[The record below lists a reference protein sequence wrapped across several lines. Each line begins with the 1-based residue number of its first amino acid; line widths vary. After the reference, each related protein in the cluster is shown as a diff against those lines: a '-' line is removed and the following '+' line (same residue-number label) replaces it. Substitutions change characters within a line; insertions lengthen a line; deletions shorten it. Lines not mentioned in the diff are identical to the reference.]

1 MSSYLWMR
9 KWKILVVDAQDKE
22 ALNVSDLHVKFTVKK
37 SREINN
43 YSTVEIYNLT
53 AATEQ
58 KILKEGD
65 RIIIEAGYEG
75 YLTAGADGTIQ
86 EIKDSEGN
94 TQEKQYGVIFDGKII
109 YPSRRKENNTDYVLS
124 LLCVDGANVLAKN
137 FIAKT
142 LNKGVIPT
150 NSITQGLSG
159 QKLPRGKVIF
169 GEPKDYISD
178 IARGNGA
185 SYWVNDGKLNMI
197 KLADAAKDEAIV
209 QTPTTGLVGMPT
221 QTQYG
226 ANFKLLLNPAVQMW
240 SLVQLKNSEI
250 AEAQV
255 TPGQAQM
262 PLDEEWIY
270 QIIELTHTGDTMG
283 NDWYTSCTAV
293 SRYGKGVLPALM
305 ANNSQNPNGV

>member
-9 KWKILVVDAQDKE
+9 KWKILVVDDQDKE

-75 YLTAGADGTIQ
+75 YLTAGADGSVQ
-86 EIKDSEGN
+86 EAKDAEGN

-124 LLCVDGANVLAKN
+124 LLCVDGANVLGKN

-142 LNKGVIPT
+142 LNKGRFWMR
-150 NSITQGLSG
+150 SAKS
-159 QKLPRGKVIF
+159 QKPKYLRIVLLRAYPGKSCRGVRLFLANLKIIF
-169 GEPKDYISD
+169 LI
-178 IARGNGA
+178 
-185 SYWVNDGKLNMI
+185 L
-197 KLADAAKDEAIV
+197 
-209 QTPTTGLVGMPT
+209 
-221 QTQYG
+221 
-226 ANFKLLLNPAVQMW
+226 PAVT
-240 SLVQLKNSEI
+240 VRAI
-250 AEAQV
+250 
-255 TPGQAQM
+255 G
-262 PLDEEWIY
+262 
-270 QIIELTHTGDTMG
+270 
-283 NDWYTSCTAV
+283 
-293 SRYGKGVLPALM
+293 
-305 ANNSQNPNGV
+305 

>member
-75 YLTAGADGTIQ
+75 YLTTSADGSIQ
-86 EIKDSEGN
+86 EAKDAEGN

-124 LLCVDGANVLAKN
+124 LLCVDGANVLGKN

-142 LNKGVIPT
+142 LNKGVNQRQILDAVCEKSKTRKRESRSPSAPLRESTHVCVESSPMPWRAAFWITIRPGGPT
-150 NSITQGLSG
+150 AM
-159 QKLPRGKVIF
+159 RGRRK
-169 GEPKDYISD
+169 
-178 IARGNGA
+178 R
-185 SYWVNDGKLNMI
+185 
-197 KLADAAKDEAIV
+197 
-209 QTPTTGLVGMPT
+209 
-221 QTQYG
+221 
-226 ANFKLLLNPAVQMW
+226 
-240 SLVQLKNSEI
+240 
-250 AEAQV
+250 
-255 TPGQAQM
+255 
-262 PLDEEWIY
+262 
-270 QIIELTHTGDTMG
+270 
-283 NDWYTSCTAV
+283 
-293 SRYGKGVLPALM
+293 R
-305 ANNSQNPNGV
+305 

>member
-86 EIKDSEGN
+86 EIKDSDGN

-124 LLCVDGANVLAKN
+124 LLCVDGANVLGKN

-142 LNKGVIPT
+142 LNKGVNQRQILDAVCEKSKTKIPT

-221 QTQYG
+221 QTQ
-226 ANFKLLLNPAVQMW
+226 

-270 QIIELTHTGDTMG
+270 QVIELTHTGDTTG

-305 ANNSQNPNGV
+305 ANNAQNPNGV

>member
-9 KWKILVVDAQDKE
+9 KWKILVVDDQDKE

-75 YLTAGADGTIQ
+75 YLTTSADGSVQ
-86 EIKDSEGN
+86 EAKDAEGN

-142 LNKGVIPT
+142 LNKGINQRQILDAVCEKSKTKIPT

-178 IARGNGA
+178 ID
-185 SYWVNDGKLNMI
+185 Y
-197 KLADAAKDEAIV
+197 
-209 QTPTTGLVGMPT
+209 
-221 QTQYG
+221 Y
-226 ANFKLLLNPAVQMW
+226 
-240 SLVQLKNSEI
+240 
-250 AEAQV
+250 
-255 TPGQAQM
+255 
-262 PLDEEWIY
+262 
-270 QIIELTHTGDTMG
+270 
-283 NDWYTSCTAV
+283 
-293 SRYGKGVLPALM
+293 
-305 ANNSQNPNGV
+305 